1 MPDRRHDLIDRIVTE
16 RERQLSLPGSETDT
30 RKGVNDWLMTAIFYL
45 SQARQ
50 RGVEQTTQLD
60 YEDELIKA
68 SAIILAA
75 LEHADFM
82 SSKGLLK

>member
-1 MPDRRHDLIDRIVTE
+1 MHDRRRDIVERIIGE
-16 RERQLSLPGSETDT
+16 RERNFSLPGSETDT
-30 RKGVNDWLMTAIFYL
+30 LKGVNDWLMTAIFYL

-50 RGVEQTTQLD
+50 RGAEQTTQLD
-60 YEDELIKA
+60 YEDELVKA
-68 SAIILAA
+68 AAIILAA